1 MALGYNVAIVT
12 NDDVSVHA
20 SFASRQN
27 IAFTLLADEKAE
39 IIEALGMTN
48 PQFPKGTKWY
58 GVGLPGIL
66 AINPK
71 GVVTHRFITRYYR
84 DRSSPEA
91 VLTVLRKGASG

>member
-1 MALGYNVAIVT
+1 MTLGYNVAIVT

-39 IIEALGMTN
+39 IIEALGMTK
-48 PQFPKGTKWY
+48 PQFRKGIKWY
-58 GVGLPGIL
+58 GVVLTGIL
-66 AINPK
+66 TIDPK